1 MRAILASGGYSGFGW
16 KINLADS
23 TWPPT
28 RMRLGACGVG
38 GGGGGGAAAES
49 TPPITPPSTPPN
61 DPPGTPPGTPPTTPT
76 AAGGGSFSALAIV
89 RGMTVGARIISS
101 ALTRWIT
108 LGGGAAAG
116 GGGGGGGGGGAAR
129 KVINCALGR
138 ASV

>member
-49 TPPITPPSTPPN
+49 TPPITPP
-61 DPPGTPPGTPPTTPT
+61 GTPPTTPT

-116 GGGGGGGGGGAAR
+116 G
-129 KVINCALGR
+129 
-138 ASV
+138 